1 MRILWSTQSS
11 LQLEA
16 AFDFVAEENLLA
28 AEKQLDVI
36 KRAVEQLADFPE
48 MGRPGRVDGTRELVI
63 SGTPYILAYRLQGS
77 TVRILALLHGARR
90 WPARF

>member
-1 MRILWSTQSS
+1 
-11 LQLEA
+11 LEA
-16 AFDFVAEENLLA
+16 AYDFLAEENVLA
-28 AEKQLDVI
+28 AERQLDVL

-48 MGRPGRVDGTRELVI
+48 MGRAGRVDGTRELVLP
-63 SGTPYILAYRLQGS
+63 GTPYILAYRLQGS